1 MTDAWTAEARPVGAA
16 VVADG
21 HVLLV
26 DGEDGWDLPGGLAG
40 LSESDVDAA
49 IRLLHEETGI
59 DLELIRHLDA
69 VLYAG
74 PADDPRVAATLQV
87 TTTLTVF
94 RLNHLPAVAGP
105 ARTGWFPV
113 HSLNELCAA
122 LRTVGGAV
130 SSVLLPLLEIVLRL
144 LGGQR

>member
-1 MTDAWTAEARPVGAA
+1 MTDGWTAEARPLGAA
-16 VVADG
+16 VLADG

-26 DGEDGWDLPGGLAG
+26 HGAHGWDLPGGLAG
-40 LSESDVDAA
+40 FSESDVDAA
-49 IRLLHEETGI
+49 IRLLREETGI
-59 DLELIRHLDA
+59 ELVRHLDA
-69 VLYAG
+69 VVYAG

-94 RLNHLPAVAGP
+94 RLDHLPEVAGP

-113 HSLNELCAA
+113 HSVSELCAA
-122 LRTVGGAV
+122 LRAVGGAV

>member
-1 MTDAWTAEARPVGAA
+1 VTGAWTAEPRPVGAA

-26 DGEDGWDLPGGLAG
+26 DGEHGWDLPSGLAG

-49 IRLLHEETGI
+49 IRLLREETGI
-59 DLELIRHLDA
+59 ELVRHLDA
-69 VLYAG
+69 VVYAG
-74 PADDPRVAATLQV
+74 PADDPSVAATLQV

-94 RLNHLPAVAGP
+94 RLDHLPEVAGP

-113 HSLNELCAA
+113 HSKGELCAA
-122 LRTVGGAV
+122 LRAVGGVV

-144 LGGQR
+144 VGGQR

>member
-1 MTDAWTAEARPVGAA
+1 VNDSLADARPLGAA

-26 DGEDGWDLPGGLAG
+26 DGEHGWDLPGGLAG
-40 LSESDVDAA
+40 FSESDVDAA
-49 IRLLHEETGI
+49 IRLLREETGI
-59 DLELIRHLDA
+59 ELELVRQLDA
-69 VLYAG
+69 VVYAG
-74 PADDPRVAATLQV
+74 PADDARVAATLQV

-94 RLNHLPAVAGP
+94 RLDFLPEAAGP

-113 HSLNELCAA
+113 HSLSELCAA
-122 LRTVGGAV
+122 LRAVGGAV
-130 SSVLLPLLEIVLRL
+130 SSVLLPLLEIVLTH